1 MTKILISA
9 VAIFSSIA
17 LVGCNKTLDFRNA
30 DVSNNK
36 IYESGGNTGFTG
48 KVTNIPL
55 NKIPFGNLVP
65 VTNMIGQATG
75 NKNINDYI
83 YLNSLPVVNDGGVLC
98 DTSANDGMLNGET
111 LCKIAASNTP
121 MFKLTFKNNLIDGK
135 VTFFYLQKS
144 GQLFAEANYTDGQPN
159 GKMTIYGIGT
169 GKPIYKVDWL
179 NGAVTGEEEGIDEN
193 NGKLTFKAKVV
204 NGNRDGDFIRYGS
217 NGEIA
222 QKIVFNNG
230 IQVQSTQA
238 MTAQNAAPQ
247 DCVDSWIAAFRKE
260 QGAESAVS
268 ADQIK
273 EWENWC
279 SQGKKPQS

>member
-1 MTKILISA
+1 MTRTLIFT
-9 VAIFSSIA
+9 VALFSSIA
-17 LVGCNKTLDFRNA
+17 LCGCDKTLDFRNA

-55 NKIPFGNLVP
+55 NKIPFGSIVP
-65 VTNMIGQATG
+65 VTNVIAQATG

-83 YLNSLPVVNDGGVLC
+83 YLNSLPVVKDGGVLC
-98 DTSANDGMLNGET
+98 DTSASGGLLNGET
-111 LCKIAASNTP
+111 LCKIAASSTP
-121 MFKLTFKNNLIDGK
+121 MLMLTFKNNLIEGK

-159 GKMTIYGIGT
+159 GKMTIYGIAT

-193 NGKLTFKAKVV
+193 SGKSTFKVKVV
-204 NGNRDGDFIRYGS
+204 NGNRDGEFIKYGF
-217 NGEIA
+217 NGEIVE
-222 QKIVFNNG
+222 KIVFNNG
-230 IQVQSTQA
+230 IQVQRARET
-238 MTAQNAAPQ
+238 TTQNAAPQ
-247 DCVDSWIAAFRKE
+247 GCVSSWIAAFRKE
-260 QGAESAVS
+260 QGAEAAVS
-268 ADQIK
+268 ADQVE

-279 SQGKKPQS
+279 SQGNEPQS